1 MNLHKSRS
9 SQTLPFR
16 IKIWTRYFIIK
27 SIIGDRQSTCVFA
40 CSCFSTICP
49 NRCLKPGFTWQNKA
63 VYPITGRVNVLVRIT
78 DASKQIEREETSNS
92 HTHTHIHKPQKE
104 QTGNSHSVKSC
115 VLHVSAQTT
124 SSVISL
130 VFEKFCLF
138 VCYLLI
144 SVSWFVLFFTVFVF
158 STSFQLCHDRPH
170 AVYRDPSFLFPKA
183 SKKKKKKKRAEAVS
197 VAFLQSVHKTNEAMQ
212 GFTHFHF
219 LNSSQ
224 TCVLKPRKQKII
236 FQKTGNHRS
245 PFLKEEHISVCIL
258 EHWFMSSIVLHGR
271 LLQSSVYS

>member
-1 MNLHKSRS
+1 MLYGCGSDLVGGTRSFQHGHRLVQAVPTIIAGGPHTHPSDPPGFPIISGKFNGSPLHPILMNLHKSRS

-183 SKKKKKKKRAEAVS
+183 SKKKKKK
-197 VAFLQSVHKTNEAMQ
+197 
-212 GFTHFHF
+212 G
-219 LNSSQ
+219 
-224 TCVLKPRKQKII
+224 LKL
-236 FQKTGNHRS
+236 S
-245 PFLKEEHISVCIL
+245 L
-258 EHWFMSSIVLHGR
+258 
-271 LLQSSVYS
+271 

>member
-183 SKKKKKKKRAEAVS
+183 SKKKKKKGWSCLCSISPKCAQDKWGHA
-197 VAFLQSVHKTNEAMQ
+197 
-212 GFTHFHF
+212 GFHPLPFFKFFTD
-219 LNSSQ
+219 L
-224 TCVLKPRKQKII
+224 CVET
-236 FQKTGNHRS
+236 QKTKNYFPKNR
-245 PFLKEEHISVCIL
+245 
-258 EHWFMSSIVLHGR
+258 
-271 LLQSSVYS
+271 